1 MTRRPGFRERLALC
15 AIRGYQRFL
24 SPYKGFS
31 CALRSATG
39 GDSCSAYGY
48 RAIRRGGLRV
58 GLRLLRQRMHL
69 CGHVHR
75 RPATVRHPLLH
86 AQRGHCDLS
95 CDVPSCD
102 VPSCDTPSCDLPGC
116 DLPAKLDWAVDALDI
131 VSQCS
136 GCDCGSCDWPRSRRQ
151 VRPSRDTTHLDAAA
165 ERIRQRARR
174 DCAVT
179 AQ

>member
-1 MTRRPGFRERLALC
+1 MTRRPGFRERLALS

-31 CALRSATG
+31 CALRVATG

-48 RAIRRGGLRV
+48 RAIRRGGLQV

-75 RPATVRHPLLH
+75 RPAAARHPLLH

-95 CDVPSCD
+95 CDVPTDCSCD
-102 VPSCDTPSCDLPGC
+102 VPASLDFAGDTLGTCTDCSAPWDMWREFRDRRGRRRITTAQSAEL
-116 DLPAKLDWAVDALDI
+116 DAL
-131 VSQCS
+131 
-136 GCDCGSCDWPRSRRQ
+136 
-151 VRPSRDTTHLDAAA
+151 A
-165 ERIRQRARR
+165 ERVRQRARR
-174 DCAVT
+174 DT
-179 AQ
+179 N